1 MGRPVIDLTGQKF
14 GQLVVISRTA
24 NRGSRPHWNCRCD
37 CGKACVV
44 RGSHLKGKGK
54 TTQSCG
60 CLIIERNST
69 HGGSGTAFYKS
80 YTNML
85 HRCLNEENAHFH
97 NYGGRGIKVCD
108 RWLDFRNF
116 RDDMLPT
123 WMPGLTIDRI
133 DVNMDYCPENCRWL
147 ERRLQN
153 RNKRT
158 NRIIE
163 YRGESMCVSEWV
175 ERTGT
180 IEQVIASRLKRGWVV
195 GQALGIEPRVRT
207 TDSGVRQTRK

>member
-1 MGRPVIDLTGQKF
+1 MGRPVIDLTGQRF
-14 GQLVVISRTA
+14 GQLIVISRA
-24 NRGSRPHWNCRCD
+24 ENRGSRPHWNCNCD
-37 CGKACVV
+37 CGRTCVV
-44 RGSHLKGKGK
+44 RGSHLKGKE
-54 TTQSCG
+54 TESCG
-60 CLIIERNST
+60 CLIIETNST
-69 HGGSGTAFYKS
+69 HRGSGTPFYKS

-85 HRCLNEENAHFH
+85 HRCLNEENSHFH

-116 RDDMLPT
+116 RDDMLST
-123 WMPGLTIDRI
+123 WMPGMTIDRV
-133 DVNMDYCPENCRWL
+133 DVNMGYCRENCRWL

-163 YRGESMCVSEWV
+163 YLGESMCVAEWV
-175 ERTGT
+175 ERTGI
-180 IEQVIASRLKRGWVV
+180 IEQVITGRLKRGWSV

-207 TDSGVRQTRK
+207 TNTCVGKTRK